1 MAQQLRKQGREVA
14 LLAILDTG
22 PILENLGRAD
32 DADLLAILCEESGLA
47 VKAEDLRPFSLN
59 EQLSYVSAQLKAA
72 QLVPAD
78 IPISWTNRSI
88 NIFKARIRVMMNYQ
102 FKTYPGPITL
112 FRAAEVDPAI
122 AENAALLNDPTMG
135 WAALS
140 TQSVTILTVP
150 GTHAS
155 IGREPHVKVLA
166 AKLNACLEQS
176 IDELASDLTSIA
188 AA

>member
-1 MAQQLRKQGREVA
+1 MKAQ
-14 LLAILDTG
+14 
-22 PILENLGRAD
+22 
-32 DADLLAILCEESGLA
+32 
-47 VKAEDLRPFSLN
+47 DLRPFSLN

-88 NIFKARIRVMMNYQ
+88 NIFKARIRVMMNYK
-102 FKTYPGPITL
+102 FNPYVGPITL
-112 FRAAEVDPAI
+112 FRATEVDPAI
-122 AENAALLNDPTMG
+122 AEDTAFLNDPTMG

-140 TQSVTILTVP
+140 TQPVRIHNIP

-166 AKLNACLEQS
+166 AKLSACLEQS
-176 IDELASDLTSIA
+176 INEPATDFTAIA